1 MVMPY
6 ERPLQSVL
14 LKELSRPTLAIHA
27 LTGPRQVRGQGI
39 PLDEFFSKD
48 VHSWLV

>member
-14 LKELSRPTLAIHA
+14 LKELSRPTPVILAA
-27 LTGPRQVRGQGI
+27 WGNLADGLFMFKVQPQ
-39 PLDEFFSKD
+39 DFFD
-48 VHSWLV
+48 FAHG